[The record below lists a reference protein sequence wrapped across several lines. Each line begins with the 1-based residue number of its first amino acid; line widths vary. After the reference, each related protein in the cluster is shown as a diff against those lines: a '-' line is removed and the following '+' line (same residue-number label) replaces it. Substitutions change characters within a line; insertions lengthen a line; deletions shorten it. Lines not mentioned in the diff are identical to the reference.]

1 MREIRCG
8 ISQNDSDEKEV
19 PSMEITGGNPFNK
32 IDGYVKQVNKE
43 KSKSSAVSDDQSSS
57 KVLPSGDSVELSTEA
72 KIMQEAIKVLGTL
85 PDVREEK
92 VEQIKQQIADGT
104 YEIDSKKI
112 SEKMITE
119 SVVNNLT

>member
-1 MREIRCG
+1 
-8 ISQNDSDEKEV
+8 
-19 PSMEITGGNPFNK
+19 MEITGGNPFNK

>member
-1 MREIRCG
+1 VWNLSKR
-8 ISQNDSDEKEV
+8 SDEKEV
-19 PSMEITGGNPFNK
+19 SNMEITRGNPFNK
-32 IDGYVKQVNKE
+32 IDGYVKQVNKD
-43 KSKSSAVSDDQSSS
+43 KSKSSAVSDDQSSN

-72 KIMQEAIKVLGTL
+72 KIMQEAIKVLETL

-112 SEKMITE
+112 SEKMIKE

>member
-8 ISQNDSDEKEV
+8 ISQNGSDEKEV
-19 PSMEITGGNPFNK
+19 SNMEITRGNPFNK

-43 KSKSSAVSDDQSSS
+43 KSKSSAVSDDQSSN
-57 KVLPSGDSVELSTEA
+57 KLLPSGDSVELSTEA
-72 KIMQEAIKVLGTL
+72 KIMQEAVKVLETL

-112 SEKMITE
+112 SEKMIKE

>member
-1 MREIRCG
+1 VESLKKG
-8 ISQNDSDEKEV
+8 SDEKEV
-19 PSMEITGGNPFNK
+19 SNMEITRGNPFSK

-43 KSKSSAVSDDQSSS
+43 KMKSGAVSDDQNSN
-57 KVLPSGDSVELSTEA
+57 KILPSGDSVELSTEA
-72 KIMQEAIKVLGTL
+72 KIMQEAVKALKAL

-112 SEKMITE
+112 SKKMILE
-119 SVVNNLT
+119 SVVNNFS